1 MTSARC
7 ASSVLFRYAAVL
19 PIVALLA
26 WTAAAPAAER
36 GMVLREMPFAVSAE
50 SRYLIYLHGRIVED
64 QGIRPTD
71 PRFGVYEVE
80 AILATLAEHGLQVI
94 SEVRPPNADPLQYA
108 QRTDGEVRVLL
119 AAGVPPS
126 HITIV
131 GMSKGGA
138 IAILT
143 ASILQNDQVRF
154 VLLASCGD
162 EILVDSELAIA
173 GRVLSIYEA
182 ADEMA
187 FSCQP
192 LFRRSPGSSVFEEIR
207 LKTGLSH
214 GEFYVLRE
222 EWIEPTVRWAL
233 AGG

>member
-1 MTSARC
+1 MTPAKH
-7 ASSVLFRYAAVL
+7 ASSSSRHAVLFAIVVSIAL
-19 PIVALLA
+19 PAC
-26 WTAAAPAAER
+26 APATER
-36 GMVLREMPFAVSAE
+36 GMMLREMPFAVSAE

-80 AILATLAEHGLQVI
+80 AILATLAEHGFQVI

-108 QRTDGEVRVLL
+108 QRTAGQVRVLL

-143 ASILQNDQVRF
+143 ASLLQNDEVRF

-162 EILVDSELAIA
+162 EILVDSKLTIA

-187 FSCQP
+187 SSCQP
-192 LFRRSPGSSVFEEIR
+192 LFRRSPGSSAFEEIR
-207 LKTGLSH
+207 LETGHAH
-214 GEFYVLRE
+214 GEFYTPRD

-233 AGG
+233 EEG